1 MVIGNM
7 KNRSFPLCGRRKDH
21 KMEENLRR
29 LSHCLNQA
37 SEVVQQLA
45 SATSNS
51 ASNSAQTM
59 VSTSGGMTSVSQAVS
74 RARAMMHHSTSRG
87 LYSRLGA
94 RERLRASS
102 STDSAPSNS
111 KRPKVAKDKVFEF
124 VLMRFD
130 DENDEDLKPEHW
142 MLTDENI
149 VLRGLVTLNLE
160 ANELAVRKAL
170 CDAIQL
176 TYPAVGCN
184 DIVFLKANRRKL
196 TKPVNCGEYSF
207 KQVKSL
213 TGQGAIYIKL
223 KDGYSFLLDNGSCD
237 GDDVGERSQVATQNI
252 PDNNDE
258 RRPVSLS
265 PETNA
270 VNQASGNNHLNTEV
284 STDNLGEATAECI
297 RVCKERDVSNPVEI
311 LKCAQKFI
319 LQGHPLDV
327 TSLSQPLD
335 GETNFVCIDRY
346 QILKSA
352 KEEVN
357 DIVNPRLTL
366 EVSFYG
372 EAANDAGGPRKE
384 FFRLCL
390 KEIKDKYFGNGL
402 NDLIA
407 EEYEFV
413 GITMALSILQN
424 GPVPRFVPEE
434 ILQQIFSDAPP
445 GPCIAEL
452 RKGFMK
458 LGLYEIAKSLP
469 LFLHLM
475 RPNDANQLS
484 RKQLVFLLKPSFSE
498 EGTNARKYEN
508 DVYAAFTKYV
518 RESAGGRRGS
528 ITLGCILQFATGL
541 DEEPPLGFEL
551 QPCIQFV
558 AAPQNNKWSFIPTA
572 NTCTATLFLP
582 KGSCDLPLPTEKELF
597 EVYDFAFS
605 NSYFGLA

>member
-1 MVIGNM
+1 MN
-7 KNRSFPLCGRRKDH
+7 
-21 KMEENLRR
+21 
-29 LSHCLNQA
+29 
-37 SEVVQQLA
+37 
-45 SATSNS
+45 
-51 ASNSAQTM
+51 
-59 VSTSGGMTSVSQAVS
+59 
-74 RARAMMHHSTSRG
+74 
-87 LYSRLGA
+87 
-94 RERLRASS
+94 
-102 STDSAPSNS
+102 SAPSNS

-124 VLMRFD
+124 VLMCFD
-130 DENDEDLKPEHW
+130 DENDEDLKPENW
-142 MLTDENI
+142 RLTEENM

-160 ANELAVRKAL
+160 ADELAVRKAL
-170 CDAIQL
+170 CGAIQIKH
-176 TYPAVGCN
+176 PAVGCN

-196 TKPVNCGEYSF
+196 TEPVNRDEFSF

-213 TGQGAIYIKL
+213 VGQVPDMKL

-237 GDDVGERSQVATQNI
+237 GDDVGESSQVVTQNI
-252 PDNNDE
+252 PDNNGV

-265 PETNA
+265 PETTA

-284 STDNLGEATAECI
+284 STDNLGTATAECI
-297 RVCKERDVSNPVEI
+297 RVCIERDLGNPIEI

-319 LQGHPLDV
+319 LQGRPLDV

-346 QILKSA
+346 QVLKSA
-352 KEEVN
+352 KEELN
-357 DIVNPRLTL
+357 NIENPRLTL

-372 EAANDAGGPRKE
+372 EASNGARGPRKE

-390 KEIKDKYFGNGL
+390 KEIRDKYFGKGL
-402 NDLIA
+402 NDFIA

-413 GITMALSILQN
+413 GMVMALGILQN

-434 ILQQIFSDAPP
+434 ILQQVFSDTTP
-445 GPCIAEL
+445 GSCIAEL
-452 RKGFMK
+452 PKGLIK
-458 LGLYEIAKSLP
+458 LGPYEIVKSLP
-469 LFLHLM
+469 LFLQLM
-475 RPNDANQLS
+475 HPNDGNQLS

-518 RESAGGRRGS
+518 QESAGGRWGS

-551 QPCIQFV
+551 QPCIQFI

-572 NTCTATLFLP
+572 NTCSATLFLRNW
-582 KGSCDLPLPTEKELF
+582 SYDLPLPIEKELF
-597 EVYDFAFS
+597 EVYDVAFS